1 MSMTHE
7 LKTATETTSATA
19 ENQAPFWNPGTLT
32 DTQTAGLL
40 SLCELWSSVT
50 DVEATGR
57 ARAALHILE
66 RRQRELALEVAAA
79 REQAAREVQ
88 GDVQTLAAAFQ
99 RGREQAVQ
107 QATELAW
114 AIAEVLVTT
123 SPGPS
128 PALQQEVQAFMRQ
141 HRGAC
146 LRVPPTC
153 SLHFD
158 IHADIAVFVDDHL
171 QPGVMELDVFDG
183 RQVIDLGR
191 LRDLIHHDVTTHVQS
206 STRTVTRKSDSSS
219 GWGDA

>member
-19 ENQAPFWNPGTLT
+19 ENHAPVWNPGTLT

-50 DVEATGR
+50 DVETVGR
-57 ARAALHILE
+57 ARAALQVLE

-79 REQAAREVQ
+79 REQAALEVQ
-88 GDVQTLAAAFQ
+88 RDVQTLAATFQ

-114 AIAEVLVTT
+114 AIAEVLVAT

-128 PALQQEVQAFMRQ
+128 PALRQEVQAFMRQ
-141 HRGAC
+141 HGGAC
-146 LRVPPTC
+146 LRVPPAC

-158 IHADIAVFVDDHL
+158 VSTDIHIIEDDL
-171 QPGVMELDVFDG
+171 LSDGMMSIDVSDG
-183 RQVIDLGR
+183 RFVLDLNR
-191 LRDLIHHDVTTHVQS
+191 LRELIHHDVTTHVRS
-206 STRTVTRKSDSSS
+206 STRRVSRKSDSHSR
-219 GWGDA
+219 WGDA